1 MQLEPAVTPG
11 TGLARQSP
19 TTPDRDDA
27 IPTQI
32 AARDQPGAGLSA
44 SPHAALPPELAGL
57 PPEQAQTALFAWM
70 MGQIQATQ
78 NEMLRRQ
85 DEFRREVVLAVRV
98 LHEDHEQ
105 TLEQHHAQVEQIQQE
120 LHALREDIR
129 QRFAATPPAASPPSL
144 PKPPPLKV
152 PPAESSPGNPQDATS
167 WLLDRLNTLEQQNQ
181 SSWKSL
187 LNRLG
192 NNPRR

>member
-1 MQLEPAVTPG
+1 
-11 TGLARQSP
+11 
-19 TTPDRDDA
+19 
-27 IPTQI
+27 
-32 AARDQPGAGLSA
+32 
-44 SPHAALPPELAGL
+44 
-57 PPEQAQTALFAWM
+57 

-78 NEMLRRQ
+78 SEMLRRQ

-105 TLEQHHAQVEQIQQE
+105 TLEQHHAQVELIQQE

-129 QRFAATPPAASPPSL
+129 QRFAAKPPAASPPSL

-152 PPAESSPGNPQDATS
+152 PPAESSSGNPQDATS
-167 WLLDRLNTLEQQNQ
+167 WLLNRLNTLEQQNQ